1 MCHLCRCS
9 RARWWAAGGRVSGAG
24 AYLTGHVRLRDVVQ
38 RAGVF
43 RAKGGGQMIAIFGA
57 LPSVWFTVGMM
68 RERLAC
74 MQVAVSSST
83 VRDAFEQL
91 EKMGFLE
98 KMVRPDAPQNA
109 PMRYRRKLTDAQ
121 REHIERLRARGYH
134 AVCCVGF
141 DEARVAIERYLG
153 LAGRVYLNGSH

>member
-1 MCHLCRCS
+1 M
-9 RARWWAAGGRVSGAG
+9 SGAG

-74 MQVAVSSST
+74 MQVAVSPST

-121 REHIERLRARGYH
+121 RERLERTGSTTATRVSELAVRRARKTAAGAARKSAQDQVAASSPSIAELA
-134 AVCCVGF
+134 AV
-141 DEARVAIERYLG
+141 D
-153 LAGRVYLNGSH
+153 

>member
-1 MCHLCRCS
+1 M
-9 RARWWAAGGRVSGAG
+9 SGAG
-24 AYLTGHVRLRDVVQ
+24 AYLTGHVRLRDVAQ

-121 REHIERLRARGYH
+121 RERLERTGSSTATRVSELVVRRARKTAASAARKSAQDQAAAS
-134 AVCCVGF
+134 AVPSIA
-141 DEARVAIERYLG
+141 E
-153 LAGRVYLNGSH
+153 LAAVD